1 MAVLWKVLYRK
12 VNMQPSNKL
21 SVIRQK
27 GEFFVC
33 VSGGK
38 KCSFLEK
45 FGMLCF
51 LETPVLRFALLP
63 YYRQIIASCI
73 IKVKNFMRR
82 LIWVCKKM
90 HSTQNVSFALNL
102 FSFFLFFFCSTWILV
117 FFFLYSAFHV
127 EIKLRE
133 YFHGTSTNIK
143 IVKMELQ
150 WSRKYKF

>member
-21 SVIRQK
+21 SVTRQK
-27 GEFFVC
+27 VEFFVC

-102 FSFFLFFFCSTWILV
+102 FSFFLFFFVAREYWFS
-117 FFFLYSAFHV
+117 FFFIVLFML
-127 EIKLRE
+127 KLNLE
-133 YFHGTSTNIK
+133 NIFTAQVL
-143 IVKMELQ
+143 I
-150 WSRKYKF
+150 

>member
-21 SVIRQK
+21 SVTRQK
-27 GEFFVC
+27 GEFFVR

-63 YYRQIIASCI
+63 YYRQIIASSI

-102 FSFFLFFFCSTWILV
+102 FSFSFFFFVAREYWFS
-117 FFFLYSAFHV
+117 FFFIVLFML
-127 EIKLRE
+127 KLNLE
-133 YFHGTSTNIK
+133 NIYTAQVL
-143 IVKMELQ
+143 I
-150 WSRKYKF
+150 